1 MYTMPTS
8 WYGFGISL
16 AKYSISAN
24 PWGNT
29 YNDKGAYYFVAIKS
43 ISGYII
49 QTVALPANTH
59 FAIQFDFAQRP
70 DTFNHYKPPT
80 VAVYCNA
87 PGNTGNITKIN
98 IKLNFIIIFY
108 FYSCLFCNANFY

>member
-1 MYTMPTS
+1 MPSS

-16 AKYSISAN
+16 AKYSSST
-24 PWGNT
+24 WGQTSNT
-29 YNDKGAYYFVAIKS
+29 KGASYFVAMQMQSTI
-43 ISGYII
+43 GYII

-70 DTFNHYKPPT
+70 DPNNLGYRPPN

-87 PGNTGNITKIN
+87 PGNTGNITKIDTN
-98 IKLNFIIIFY
+98 INFIIIF
-108 FYSCLFCNANFY
+108 